1 MIFLVWSVDIVAV
14 QNVLPEVLVNHTGT
28 VPHSQ
33 LPQPRDPQQQVLIV
47 NEGVGATTQALVVV
61 PLRPVQTV
69 QEGALSKLDQ
79 HLVWAWS
86 SLLLTRA

>member
-1 MIFLVWSVDIVAV
+1 MNGTGIVA
-14 QNVLPEVLVNHTGT
+14 
-28 VPHSQ
+28 HSQ

-47 NEGVGATTQALVVV
+47 NEGVGATAQALIVV

-79 HLVWAWS
+79 RLG
-86 SLLLTRA
+86 